1 GFGDLQTIY
10 AAVRGGY
17 DSITLSAPGNGFCI
31 KTLAIGAPQPHD
43 W

>member
-1 GFGDLQTIY
+1 MQSVY
-10 AAVRGGY
+10 AAVQGGY

-31 KTLAIGAPQPHD
+31 KTLAIGSPQPNE